1 LQSFFFDSLQ
11 FSHFTFHLSFHYTKK
26 KIIAKERMCSV
37 QEPKEQAQKQHSK
50 IGNEMRQ
57 H

>member
-1 LQSFFFDSLQ
+1 
-11 FSHFTFHLSFHYTKK
+11 
-26 KIIAKERMCSV
+26 MCSV

-57 H
+57 HWNNVLKRLHSW